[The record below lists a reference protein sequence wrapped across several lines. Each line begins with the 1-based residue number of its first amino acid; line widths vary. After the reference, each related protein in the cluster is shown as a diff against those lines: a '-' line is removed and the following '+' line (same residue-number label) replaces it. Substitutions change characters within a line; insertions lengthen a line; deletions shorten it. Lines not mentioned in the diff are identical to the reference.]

1 MRSIRLFV
9 LTFVV
14 LTLLAGLAGCQTAA
28 PAAPANPT
36 SAPAQVEQPT
46 QPPAPTQA
54 PTQEP
59 TKELTTLRYGGQL
72 YPEEYLLMGDP
83 QFWADYG
90 LKVEHTLF
98 SSATEGNQ
106 ALISGAVDVNVASDS
121 RTVALFGALP
131 DQTLIIGVVQRGDR
145 YSTIVRP
152 DSPYQTW
159 YDLKGK
165 KVALR
170 NGTGAE
176 QVVRRY
182 FEQVGDLKWEDF
194 EWVNLKV
201 EDSIAA
207 LSNNS
212 IEAFTAWEPTPA
224 IAEAQGAG
232 RVMMS
237 YGEVALTPVLLNTTV
252 KYAESHRAEL
262 VHFLAAHLAKA
273 RMIKEDPQKAAEI
286 AAQAASAQ
294 GATVS
299 PDTFQRIFERVD
311 FSLDLDDN
319 VIAALQD
326 TGQFLYTLGEIKEQP
341 EFKWDVS
348 YLEEA
353 QKLVDGK

>member
-1 MRSIRLFV
+1 MRSIRLFA

-14 LTLLAGLAGCQTAA
+14 LTLLAGLAGCQPAT

-36 SAPAQVEQPT
+36 SAPAQMEQPT
-46 QPPAPTQA
+46 QPPAPTPA
-54 PTQEP
+54 PPQEP
-59 TKELTTLRYGGQL
+59 TQVLTTLRYGGQL

-159 YDLKGK
+159 YDLKVK

-182 FEQVGDLKWEDF
+182 FEQVGDLKWED
-194 EWVNLKV
+194 
-201 EDSIAA
+201 
-207 LSNNS
+207 
-212 IEAFTAWEPTPA
+212 FTAWEPTPA